1 MSARP
6 PIVYLV
12 DDEDVVRD
20 AVAWLL
26 RTRRLH
32 SEGYASA
39 EAFEAMLAANEAE
52 AFASPERS
60 LAALSEREREVMQA
74 VAAGLA
80 NKQIADRLHLS
91 VRTVEV
97 HRARVYEKLGVRS
110 TAALV
115 GFLGVSPRDAAS

>member
-26 RTRRLH
+26 RTRRLL

-39 EAFEAMLAANEAE
+39 EAF
-52 AFASPERS
+52 
-60 LAALSEREREVMQA
+60 
-74 VAAGLA
+74 
-80 NKQIADRLHLS
+80 
-91 VRTVEV
+91 
-97 HRARVYEKLGVRS
+97 
-110 TAALV
+110 
-115 GFLGVSPRDAAS
+115 